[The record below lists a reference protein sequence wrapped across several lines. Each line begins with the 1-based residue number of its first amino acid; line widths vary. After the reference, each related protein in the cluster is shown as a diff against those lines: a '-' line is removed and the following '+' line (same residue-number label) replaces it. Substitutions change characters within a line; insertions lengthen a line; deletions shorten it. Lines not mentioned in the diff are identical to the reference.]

1 MNYADIKKIDIANGE
16 GVRVSLF
23 VSGCNHH
30 CKGCFNQCAW
40 DFDYGDKF
48 TEKDTKIYAREV
60 IRLRLSLES
69 AKNLGYSKIIVM
81 IHYPP
86 FNEGDDESEFMKIFK
101 EYNVEKVIYGHL
113 HGPGR
118 FKAKTGLINDIEYIM
133 TSCDF
138 IDFDPVKIL

>member
-1 MNYADIKKIDIANGE
+1 MIM
-16 GVRVSLF
+16 VSPD
-23 VSGCNHH
+23 S
-30 CKGCFNQCAW
+30 
-40 DFDYGDKF
+40 DKF
-48 TEKDTKIYAREV
+48 TEKDAKIYAREV